1 MKLQLDSG
9 DSQFAITSYGV
20 GQVVVREERITQAC
34 IIGPAGIVRDWGPR
48 DVQDMMPRHMEA
60 ILALEPEVILLGT
73 GARQIFPAAHVMEPL
88 LSGQVGLE
96 VMDTGAACRTYN
108 ILLAEGRRIV
118 AGLLMI

>member
-9 DSQFAITSYGV
+9 DSKFAITSYGV
-20 GQVVVREERITQAC
+20 GQVVVREERITRAC
-34 IIGPAGIVRDWGPR
+34 IIGPTGIVRDWGPR

-60 ILALEPEVILLGT
+60 ILALDPEVILLGT
-73 GARQIFPAAHVMEPL
+73 GARQMFPASHVMEPL
-88 LSGQVGLE
+88 RSGQVGLE

>member
-9 DSQFAITSYGV
+9 DRQFAITFYDK
-20 GQVVVREERITQAC
+20 GQVVVGEECITRAF
-34 IIGPAGIVRDWGPR
+34 IVGPGGIVRDWGPR
-48 DVQDMMPRHMEA
+48 DVQEMLPGHMEA

-73 GARQIFPAAHVMEPL
+73 GAHQIFPDSRVMEPL
-88 LSGQVGLE
+88 MSGHVGLE

-108 ILLAEGRRIV
+108 ILLAEGRRIA